1 MKKAKK
7 TFPLQ
12 WQAVTSTLS
21 TTMVLV
27 MMGLVILC
35 ALTARQVSSSVKEN
49 MLVTI
54 VLNDEMSRGEIA
66 GMQTMLKTERY
77 VKDVTMISAD
87 EVLKEQ
93 IEAIGSDPEEF
104 IGFNPYY
111 TELEMS
117 MQPNYANSDSLEWI
131 VKEVKSKFPEVTDI
145 NYHKDLVDNL
155 NNNLNKITLVFGVL
169 ATLLLVVLIGLIN
182 NTVRLSIYS
191 RRFIIH
197 TMKLVGAS
205 WSFIRRPFLMRSLN
219 IALISATLADAIL
232 LLLVRS
238 VLRYD
243 ESLQQILP
251 TANIIVTAVS
261 VFLLGLLIMLLCTYV
276 SVTHFIKL
284 KENEMYER

>member
-93 IEAIGSDPEEF
+93 IDAIGSDPEEF

-243 ESLQQILP
+243 ASLQQILP
-251 TANIIVTAVS
+251 TASIVVTAVC

>member
-111 TELEMS
+111 TELETS

-251 TANIIVTAVS
+251 TANIVVTAVS